1 VGHVNDPPDFA
12 MQRSAV
18 VPEAEVASLRL
29 DPRTDSILG
38 TSVASLHLETL
49 LQHYLHPVHPS
60 PPIYYLQSR
69 VRSAEVPLR
78 LAKPSVIHMGAI
90 AR

>member
-1 VGHVNDPPDFA
+1 

-29 DPRTDSILG
+29 DPRTDPILG
-38 TSVASLHLETL
+38 TSVASSEGDLHLETL
-49 LQHYLHPVHPS
+49 LQHCLHPVHPVYPS

-69 VRSAEVPLR
+69 VRSAEVLLR